1 MSNKIREEVRKILS
15 ELIESTSSECP
26 FLLGN
31 ENNTNDWYESGLKSL
46 SVKLFKEGLIKT
58 YPFDFAVQRL
68 GEYGTV
74 KLISNK
80 IYLGLKKEYFNK
92 IEGLV
97 KYLDTLG
104 YFAATFKVLSKDQEV
119 SPDNYKNFNDAKE
132 VLSATDNAQQ
142 VWIEIEAKYDDST
155 GDASSFFYHLTSKN
169 ALGKIKKQGLVP
181 RSKSKKSHHPDR
193 IYIVDDLKSLRQLLI
208 QFSEI
213 EGKELF
219 DYVVLKIDYNLTSK
233 PKIYNDP
240 NFLSLGYYVVDNI
253 PPTAIVDTIE
263 AVDVLKND

>member
-1 MSNKIREEVRKILS
+1 MSNKIRKEVRKILS

-31 ENNTNDWYESGLKSL
+31 ENDTNDWYESGLKSL
-46 SVKLFKEGLIKT
+46 NVKLFKEGLIKT

-68 GEYGTV
+68 GKYGSV

-97 KYLDTLG
+97 KYLNTLG

-119 SPDNYKNFNDAKE
+119 SPDNYKNFNDAHE
-132 VLSATDNAQQ
+132 VLSVIDNAQQ
-142 VWIEIEAKYDDST
+142 VWVEIEAKYDDLT
-155 GDASSFFYHLTSKN
+155 EGGPSFFYHLTSKN
-169 ALGKIKKQGLVP
+169 ALDKIKKQGLVP

-193 IYIVDDLKSLRQLLI
+193 IYIVDDLKSLKQLLI

-213 EGKELF
+213 EGKDLS

-253 PPTAIVDTIE
+253 PPTAIVDVIE
-263 AVDVLKND
+263 VADILK

>member
-1 MSNKIREEVRKILS
+1 MSKIREEVRKVLS
-15 ELIESTSSECP
+15 ELIESTINSECP

-31 ENNTNDWYESGLKSL
+31 ENNTNDWYESGLKNL
-46 SVKLFKEGLIKT
+46 NVKLFKEGLIKT

-68 GEYGTV
+68 GKYGSV

-97 KYLDTLG
+97 KYLNTLG
-104 YFAATFKVLSKDQEV
+104 YFAATFKVLSKDREV
-119 SPDNYKNFNDAKE
+119 SPDNYKNFDDIKD
-132 VLSATDNAQQ
+132 VFSVIDNAQQ
-142 VWIEIEAKYDDST
+142 VWVEIEAKYDDST
-155 GDASSFFYHLTSKN
+155 EDAQSFFYHLTSKN
-169 ALGKIKKQGLVP
+169 ALDKIKKQGLVP
-181 RSKSKKSHHPDR
+181 RSKSKKSYHQDR
-193 IYIVDDLKSLRQLLI
+193 IYIVDNLKGLKQLLI

-213 EGKELF
+213 EGKELS

-253 PPTAIVDTIE
+253 PPEAIVDTID
-263 AVDVLKND
+263 AVNVLKN

>member
-15 ELIESTSSECP
+15 ELIELTSSECP

-31 ENNTNDWYESGLKSL
+31 ENDTNDWYESGLKSL

-68 GEYGTV
+68 GKYGSV

-92 IEGLV
+92 IDGLV
-97 KYLDTLG
+97 KYLNTLG
-104 YFAATFKVLSKDQEV
+104 YFAATFKVLEKNQEV
-119 SPDNYKNFNDAKE
+119 SPDNYKNFNDIKDASS
-132 VLSATDNAQQ
+132 VIDNAQQ

-155 GDASSFFYHLTSKN
+155 EDAPSFFYHLTSKS
-169 ALGKIKKQGLVP
+169 ALDKIKKQGLVP

-193 IYIVDDLKSLRQLLI
+193 IYIVDDLRSLSQLLI

-213 EGKELF
+213 EGKDLS

-253 PPTAIVDTIE
+253 PPTAIVDVIE
-263 AVDVLKND
+263 VADILK

>member
-15 ELIESTSSECP
+15 ELSKSNNSECP
-26 FLLGN
+26 FLIGN
-31 ENNTNDWYESGLKSL
+31 EDDTNDWYESGLKSISL
-46 SVKLFKEGLIKT
+46 NLFKEGLIKT

-68 GEYGTV
+68 SKYGSV

-80 IYLGLKKEYFNK
+80 IYLGLKSEYFNK

-97 KYLDTLG
+97 KYINTLG
-104 YFAATFKVLSKDQEV
+104 YFAATFKVLGKDQEV
-119 SPDNYKNFNDAKE
+119 SPDNYNNFDDAND
-132 VLSATDNAQQ
+132 VLNVIDNAQQ
-142 VWIEIEAKYDDST
+142 VWIEIEAKYDDLT
-155 GDASSFFYHLTSKN
+155 EDTLSFFYHLTSKN
-169 ALGKIKKQGLVP
+169 ALNKIKKQGIVP

-193 IYIVDDLKSLRQLLI
+193 IYIVDDLKSLKQLLI

-213 EGKELF
+213 EGKELS
-219 DYVVLKIDYNLTSK
+219 DYVVLKIDYNLTNN

-253 PPTAIVDTIE
+253 PPEAIVETID
-263 AVDVLKND
+263 AVDVLK

>member
-1 MSNKIREEVRKILS
+1 MSDKIREEVRKILS

-31 ENNTNDWYESGLKSL
+31 ENDTNDWYESRLKSL
-46 SVKLFKEGLIKT
+46 NVKLFKEGLIKT

-97 KYLDTLG
+97 KYINTLG
-104 YFAATFKVLSKDQEV
+104 YFASTFKVLSKDQEV

-132 VLSATDNAQQ
+132 VLSAVDNAQQ

-155 GDASSFFYHLTSKN
+155 GDAPSFFYHLTSKN
-169 ALGKIKKQGLVP
+169 ALDKIKKQGLVP
-181 RSKSKKSHHPDR
+181 RSKSKKSYHPDR
-193 IYIVDDLKSLRQLLI
+193 IYIVDDLKSLSQLLI
-208 QFSEI
+208 QFLEI
-213 EGKELF
+213 EGKELS

-253 PPTAIVDTIE
+253 PPEAIVDTVE
-263 AVDVLKND
+263 AIDVLKNN